1 MNRILIIRHGALGDI
16 VLSFPAF
23 AAIRAHHTGAAIS
36 LLTTAPFADFI
47 AGSPWF
53 DHVRIDPKP
62 RPYDLLGLWR
72 LRGTLSGFDFVFD
85 LQTSQRSSRYF
96 RLAGR
101 PPWSGIAP
109 GCSAPHANPARNAM
123 HTRERLAE
131 QLAQS
136 GIPHLPAPDL
146 KWLRTGPSPDLPDL
160 PDQFTALIPGAA
172 PHRPEKRWP
181 AAKFGALAASLPGSG
196 VVLGTMA
203 ERPFATEIQRI
214 VPAAID
220 LTGRTNLRAL
230 ASVLARAT
238 QAVGNDTGPMHLATA
253 LGIPAL
259 VLFASAS
266 DPALT
271 APRYPDGAWPSVLR
285 APNLADLPVDRVACA
300 LSDRHNHPT
309 LTF

>member
-1 MNRILIIRHGALGDI
+1 MKRILIIRHGALGDI

-23 AAIRAHHTGAAIS
+23 AAIRAAHQTAAIA
-36 LLTTAPFADFI
+36 LLTTAPFADFL

-53 DHVRIDPKP
+53 DDVRIDPKP
-62 RPYDLLGLWR
+62 APYDLPGLWR
-72 LRGTLSGFDFVFD
+72 LRSTLSGFDFVYD

-109 GCSAPHANPARNAM
+109 GCSAPHTNPARNAL
-123 HTRERLAE
+123 HTSERLAE
-131 QLAQS
+131 QLAQA
-136 GIPHLPAPDL
+136 GFARPLPIPDL
-146 KWLRTGPSPDLPDL
+146 TWLRTAPHPDLPDHC
-160 PDQFTALIPGAA
+160 TALIPGAA

-181 AAKFGALAASLPGSG
+181 AAKFAALAARLPGPI
-196 VVLGTMA
+196 VILGGPA
-203 ERPFATEIQRI
+203 ERPLAAEIQRSA
-214 VPAAID
+214 PAAID

-230 ASVLARAT
+230 AGVLSRVT
-238 QAVGNDTGPMHLATA
+238 QAIGNDTGPMHLATA

-285 APNLADLPVDRVACA
+285 APNLADLPVERVACA
-300 LSDRHNHPT
+300 LSDRHKHPSLT
-309 LTF
+309 L

>member
-1 MNRILIIRHGALGDI
+1 MNRILVIRHGALGDVI
-16 VLSFPAF
+16 LSFPAF
-23 AAIRAHHTGAAIS
+23 AAIRAHHPSAAIS
-36 LLTTAPFADFI
+36 LLTTAPFADFL

-53 DHVRIDPKP
+53 DHVQIDPKP
-62 RPYDLLGLWR
+62 APYDLPGLWR
-72 LRGTLSGFDFVFD
+72 LHGTLTGFDFVYD

-96 RLAGR
+96 HLAGR

-109 GCSAPHANPARNAM
+109 GCSVPHANPARNAL
-123 HTRERLAE
+123 HTRERLAD
-131 QLAQS
+131 QLAQA

-146 KWLRTGPSPDLPDL
+146 TWLHASPPPTLPNH
-160 PDQFTALIPGAA
+160 FTALIPGAA

-181 AAKFGALAASLPGSG
+181 AEKFGALAASLPGP
-196 VVLGTMA
+196 VVILGTMA
-203 ERPFATEIQRI
+203 ERPLAAEIQRI
-214 VPAAID
+214 APASLD
-220 LTGRTNLRAL
+220 LTGRTDLRAL

-238 QAVGNDTGPMHLATA
+238 QAVGNDTGPMHFATA

-300 LSDRHNHPT
+300 LADRHNYPI